1 MLQRNMLQRNMLHIN
16 EIQLLSNKKQNRLVA
31 IIPNKVHYTNVAN
44 FEKIG
49 VQYPQGTRL
58 I

>member
-1 MLQRNMLQRNMLHIN
+1 MLQRNMLHIN